1 VTEKIPDLY
10 NNDSVIVSFELFPPK
25 TKSGFEALSTQ
36 IDDLISCNPSFI
48 TCTYGAGGSTRHK
61 TLDVLEHVKQA
72 YPTIPVASH
81 LTCVGSTVDELKAF
95 LAELKTSN
103 INTIVALRGDP
114 PLGET
119 NFTPP
124 PGGLSYANELVALI
138 KNEFPEFGILVAGYP
153 EKHPEAP
160 SMEVDLQ
167 NLKRKIDAGGEAIIT
182 QLFFNNEDFYRFRDR
197 CVKAGITV
205 PVVPGILPVIN
216 LNQIKRFTA
225 LCGSRLTDKLRRRL
239 EAHGDDEEGQYSVGI
254 YYAARQ
260 VEELV
265 ENGGVPGVHFYVLN
279 RSRAVGHICRAL
291 NLSTPSHRYNHGR

>member
-1 VTEKIPDLY
+1 MTEKITTFY
-10 NNDSVIVSFELFPPK
+10 NKGRVIVSFELFPPK
-25 TKSGFEALSTQ
+25 TSSGFDALSKQ

-48 TCTYGAGGSTRHK
+48 TCTYGAGGSTRNK
-61 TLDVLEHVKQA
+61 TLEVLAHVQQA
-72 YPTIPVASH
+72 YPEIPVASH

-95 LAELKTSN
+95 LSESQHRK

-114 PLGET
+114 PLGEK

-124 PGGLSYANELVALI
+124 PGGLRYANELVALI
-138 KNEFPEFGILVAGYP
+138 KKEFPHFGILVAGYP

-160 SMEVDLQ
+160 SFDIDLE
-167 NLKRKIDAGGEAIIT
+167 NLKRKIDAGGEAVIT
-182 QLFFNNEDFYRFRDR
+182 QLFFDNEDFYRFRER
-197 CVKAGITV
+197 CDKSGITV

-216 LNQIKRFTA
+216 LKQIKRFTA
-225 LCGSRLTDKLRRRL
+225 LCGSRLTDKLLRRL

-291 NLSTPSHRYNHGR
+291 NLSTPGNSST